1 MLVPIPEGDTRMS
14 DTFIAGAGMVRF
26 GKYRAD
32 VTFENL
38 AAGAARAAMADA
50 GAAAGDIE
58 ALYVGHVFG
67 GPVAGQRVAAQ
78 VGLSGLPVSNHENY
92 CASGATAIREAW
104 IAISAGMYDV
114 ILVIGAEKMTDRVA
128 GGVMPDAGDLDAIN
142 GMVMAANHGMSAR
155 RYMYD
160 HGATREEIAAVAV
173 KNHAHSVHNPY
184 AQYQRPI
191 SLQEVLDA
199 RVIAEPLGLLDC
211 SPISDGAAAVV
222 LCSAKGLAR
231 LGGGGAPRIA
241 GCALVSGTQITS
253 TAGINDE
260 DVSRRAGAQAWNLTG
275 LGPQD
280 IDVVEMHDCFTIAEI
295 VRLEGLGVVPRGE
308 GAKWAANG
316 DTAIGGKLPVNPSG
330 GLLSRGHPVGATGVA
345 QVCELTWQLTDRA
358 GHRQVDGARVGLAYC
373 KGGTVSGTDGGSVTV
388 LVINR

>member
-1 MLVPIPEGDTRMS
+1 MS

-26 GKYRAD
+26 GKYPAD
-32 VTFENL
+32 VTFERL
-38 AAGAARAAMADA
+38 AAGAARAAMTDA
-50 GAAAGDIE
+50 GVSAGDIE

-67 GPVAGQRVAAQ
+67 GPVAGQRVAGQ

-104 IAISAGMYDV
+104 IAIKAGMYDV

-128 GGVMPDAGDLDAIN
+128 GGVMPDPSDIDSIN

-191 SLQEVLDA
+191 TLQEVLDA

-211 SPISDGAAAVV
+211 SPISDGAAAVL
-222 LCSAKGLAR
+222 LCSEAGLAR
-231 LGGGGAPRIA
+231 LGRGSAPRIA
-241 GCALVSGTQITS
+241 GCALVSGTQV
-253 TAGINDE
+253 TAAGGINDE
-260 DVSRRAGAQAWNLTG
+260 DVSQRAAAQAWNIAG
-275 LGPQD
+275 YGPDD

-308 GAKWAANG
+308 GGKWAANG
-316 DTAIGGKLPVNPSG
+316 DTSLGGKLPVNPSG

-345 QVCELTWQLTDRA
+345 QACELTWQLTDRA
-358 GHRQVDGARVGLAYC
+358 GRRQVDGARVGLAYC

-388 LVINR
+388 LLINR

>member
-1 MLVPIPEGDTRMS
+1 MS
-14 DTFIAGAGMVRF
+14 ETFIAGAGMVRF
-26 GKYRAD
+26 GKYPAD
-32 VTFENL
+32 VTFERL
-38 AAGAARAAMADA
+38 AAGAARAAMTDA
-50 GAAAGDIE
+50 AVSAGDVE

-78 VGLSGLPVSNHENY
+78 IGLSGLPISNHENY

-104 IAISAGMYDV
+104 IAITAGLYDI
-114 ILVIGAEKMTDRVA
+114 ILVIGAEKMTDRVS

-155 RYMYD
+155 RYMFD
-160 HGATREEIAAVAV
+160 HGATREQIATVAV
-173 KNHAHSVHNPY
+173 KNHAHSVHNPN

-222 LCSAKGLAR
+222 LCSKKGLAR
-231 LGGGGAPRIA
+231 LGRGSAPRIA
-241 GCALVSGTQITS
+241 GCALVSGTTVTPAS
-253 TAGINDE
+253 SINEE
-260 DVSRRAGAQAWNLTG
+260 DVSRRAAAQAWDITG
-275 LGPQD
+275 YGPDD
-280 IDVVEMHDCFTIAEI
+280 IDLVEMHDCFTIAEL
-295 VRLEGLGVVPRGE
+295 VRLEGLGVIPRGE
-308 GAKWAANG
+308 AGTWTVNG
-316 DTAIGGKLPVNPSG
+316 DTSIGGKLPVNPSG

-345 QVCELTWQLTDRA
+345 QVCELTWQLSDRA
-358 GHRQVDGARVGLAYC
+358 GRRQVDHARVGLAYC

-388 LVINR
+388 LLVNR